1 MWKEKCTFVLNKY
14 IISIVPLK
22 RPKNIVTYILLGLCA
37 IGVLSCGYFAQNDA
51 KTGQA
56 SVADTVPPAD
66 DLLVSDEELEMEN
79 RYDIRGDELFED
91 FLYSFINDEKL
102 QMQRTFFPLKETLLD
117 GTTRTIS
124 KDAWY
129 GALDFM
135 NNEYTTAIYG
145 DEQDKGMNESTTLS
159 KASVEKIDLLGRVIT
174 SYDFVR
180 EEGKWNL
187 QAIRNT
193 PFSECELND
202 FLTFYSS
209 FSQDSL
215 FQRRSLARSIRISI
229 IDPENNTQTIEGF
242 ITRDQWSTM
251 HNEMPTGVITNIR
264 YGQAYANARR
274 ILMEKISIGNGM
286 AETFLFAKNRNR
298 WELVGYEN

>member
-14 IISIVPLK
+14 IISIVPLM
-22 RPKNIVTYILLGLCA
+22 RPKNIVTYMLFCLFG
-37 IGVLSCGYFAQNDA
+37 IGVLSCGYFAKNDA
-51 KTGQA
+51 KSEQA
-56 SVADTVPPAD
+56 SVMDTVLSAA
-66 DLLVSDEELEMEN
+66 DLLVSDEDLEMES

-91 FLYSFINDEKL
+91 FLYSYINDEKL

-124 KDAWY
+124 KDAWHA
-129 GALDFM
+129 ALDFI
-135 NNEYTTAIYG
+135 NNEYTTTIYG
-145 DEQDKGMNESTTLS
+145 NEQDKGMNESTTLN
-159 KASVEKIDLLGRVIT
+159 KASVEKIDLLGKVIT

-187 QAIRNT
+187 QAITNT
-193 PFSECELND
+193 HFSECELND

-242 ITRDQWSTM
+242 ITREQWSTM
-251 HNEMPTGVITNIR
+251 HNVIPTGVITNIR
-264 YGQAYANARR
+264 YGQAYANAQK